1 MFHYLLCRTLVQ
13 FEGLSI
19 SALRHNTT
27 SVTCIVLFL
36 DAAAAVP
43 GHVPPDCGQPG
54 DLHGRHAQRLLGLLE
69 NPQEI

>member
-1 MFHYLLCRTLVQ
+1 MRIHKT
-13 FEGLSI
+13 
-19 SALRHNTT
+19 A

-36 DAAAAVP
+36 DAAATIP

-54 DLHGRHAQRLLGLLE
+54 DLHGRHTQRLLGVLE